1 MGTVLLYHFCLWLLV
16 IAAVVVY
23 DDDGLREA
31 FRRLF
36 VSPFSWV
43 FGGRSRRRSRR

>member
-1 MGTVLLYHFCLWLLV
+1 MMGTVLLYLWLLV
-16 IAAVVVY
+16 VVAAVVY
-23 DDDGLREA
+23 YDDGLRGA